1 MTRESVA
8 FGSQRAQKAH
18 LLRGTGGL
26 SAEIADLRND
36 VEEGFQNSESKSGF
50 PVLDALDPGT
60 LLAAG
65 QATFVIKGRN
75 LLQGQTFDT
84 ITSGLANAAV
94 AVTALKPGVSGLSL
108 AIVQG
113 VGALAAELDGDV
125 LTVTLAAANSTAT
138 EVAAA
143 INAEA
148 TCIGVVH
155 AVAGGTGADDVVV
168 AAETA
173 LAGGAGYYAG
183 NVVTINGQSCNP
195 VQAASQW
202 TNTSIT
208 VLVPALTGRIASD
221 VVGVTVM
228 SNGVLSNT
236 LGTEIKAMIPALDAL
251 DPGTLLAAGQAS
263 LVIKGRNLVGGQ
275 TFDTLTSG
283 ADNTA
288 VTVTMLKP
296 GVSGVSLVI
305 EQGVGALAA
314 ALADDVL
321 TVTLAAANSTATEVA
336 AAINAEATCIGIIHA
351 VAGGTGADDVVVA
364 DETPLAGGAGYYA
377 GNTVHI
383 NGQNCNPVQAATQW
397 TDTSVTVLVPALTG
411 RAATDI
417 VGVILHSNGVRANS
431 LSAVLT

>member
-8 FGSQRAQKAH
+8 FGSQRALKAH

-26 SAEIADLRND
+26 SAEIADLRRD
-36 VEEGFQNSESKSGF
+36 VEEGFQNAESKVGF

-84 ITSGLANAAV
+84 LTSGSANAAV
-94 AVTALKPGVSGLSL
+94 TVTALKPGVSGLSL

-113 VGALAAELDGDV
+113 VGALAVALADGV

-138 EVAAA
+138 QVAAA

-155 AVAGGTGADDVVV
+155 AVAGGTGASNVVV
-168 AAETA
+168 AAETP

-202 TNTSIT
+202 TDTSIT

-228 SNGVLSNT
+228 SNGVQSNT
-236 LGTEIKAMIPALDAL
+236 LGTEITAAVPALDAL

-283 ADNTA
+283 EDNAA

-336 AAINAEATCIGIIHA
+336 AAINAEATCIGIVHA
-351 VAGGTGADDVVVA
+351 VAGGTGADNVVVA

-411 RAATDI
+411 RVATDI
-417 VGVILHSNGVRANS
+417 VGIILHSNGVRANS

>member
-18 LLRGTGGL
+18 LLRGSGGL

-36 VEEGFQNSESKSGF
+36 VEEGFQNAESKVGY

-84 ITSGLANAAV
+84 LTSGTGNAAFT
-94 AVTALKPGVSGLSL
+94 VTMLKPGDSGVSLVVAQGAGSL
-108 AIVQG
+108 TAV
-113 VGALAAELDGDV
+113 LAANV
-125 LTVTLAAANSTAT
+125 LTVTLAVAGSTAT
-138 EVAAA
+138 QVAAA
-143 INAEA
+143 INAA
-148 TCIGVVH
+148 ASCIGVIH
-155 AVAGGTGADDVVV
+155 AVAGGTGAGTVLV
-168 AAETA
+168 AASTA
-173 LAGGAGYYAG
+173 LAGGVGYYAG
-183 NVVTINGQSCNP
+183 NVVYINGQSCNP
-195 VQAASQW
+195 AQAASQW

-208 VLVPALTGRIASD
+208 VLVPALTDRIASD
-221 VVGVTVM
+221 VVGVTVL
-228 SNGVLSNT
+228 SNGVISNT
-236 LGTEIKAMIPALDAL
+236 LGTEITAMTPYLDAL

-263 LVIKGRNLVGGQ
+263 FVIKGRNLVGGQ

-283 ADNTA
+283 ADNA
-288 VTVTMLKP
+288 AIAVTMLKP
-296 GVSGVSLVI
+296 GVSGVSLEIV
-305 EQGVGALAA
+305 QGAGALSA
-314 ALADDVL
+314 ALATNVL
-321 TVTLAAANSTATEVA
+321 TVTLAVGGSTATEVA

-351 VAGGTGADDVVVA
+351 VAGGTGADNVVVA

-377 GNTVHI
+377 GNTVVI

-397 TDTSVTVLVPALTG
+397 TDTSITVLVPALTG
-411 RAATDI
+411 RVATDI
-417 VGVILHSNGVRANS
+417 VGVIVSSNGVTANS

>member
-283 ADNTA
+283 ADNAA